1 VLRLLARPRWIALS
15 LLVVGLIVLCV
26 ELGLWQL
33 RRLDDRR
40 AFNAAVTASVAADP
54 VAIEQLPSGEADE
67 WTVVRAAG
75 RYDAEDE
82 LLVRNRTLDSTNGFY
97 VVTPLVTEEDLR
109 LLVLRGWVPA
119 GSTARESPD
128 VPAPPVGEV
137 TISGRLR
144 TSETARRTL
153 AAEIPGQITALDTQ
167 GIGDLLGAPVY
178 DQYVELT
185 DQDPPADEEP
195 RLLPAPEVSDGPH
208 LAYAVQWFAFGVI
221 AVGGWVVLL
230 RRERSDERERG
241 ASASHLDRERSDER
255 ERGASASHSDHE
267 RSDEEASA

>member
-1 VLRLLARPRWIALS
+1 MLRLLARPRWIALS

-185 DQDPPADEEP
+185 DQDPPAGEEP

-230 RRERSDERERG
+230 RREST
-241 ASASHLDRERSDER
+241 
-255 ERGASASHSDHE
+255 
-267 RSDEEASA
+267 DEEASA